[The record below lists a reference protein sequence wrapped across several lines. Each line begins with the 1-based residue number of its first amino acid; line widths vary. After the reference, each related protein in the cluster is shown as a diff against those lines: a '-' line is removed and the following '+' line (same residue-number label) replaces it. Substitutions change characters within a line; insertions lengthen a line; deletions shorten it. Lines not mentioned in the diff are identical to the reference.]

1 MTAGERDCGADAAAY
16 VLGALE
22 PSQADSFRRHLSGC
36 AVCQDEVAAFG
47 QVVDAV
53 HLSAPQYRAPSGLRR
68 RVMRAVRAEPRPAA
82 ARTSAQAARPRIPR
96 LQRSAIPRR
105 LALAMAMAALV
116 VGAVELLSR
125 GEQSSKVIHASV
137 IGTAGSA
144 EVRVA
149 GGRAELILRG
159 FPPPPVGDVYEV
171 WLKRSGRAPSPTPV
185 LFSVTSAGAGDV
197 GVPAD
202 LHGVRQMLVTPEPAG
217 GSLVPTHAPVI
228 VAHLS

>member
-1 MTAGERDCGADAAAY
+1 MVRWVINCQ
-16 VLGALE
+16 VLW
-22 PSQADSFRRHLSGC
+22 SFG
-36 AVCQDEVAAFG
+36 
-47 QVVDAV
+47 
-53 HLSAPQYRAPSGLRR
+53 
-68 RVMRAVRAEPRPAA
+68 
-82 ARTSAQAARPRIPR
+82 
-96 LQRSAIPRR
+96 
-105 LALAMAMAALV
+105 
-116 VGAVELLSR
+116 
-125 GEQSSKVIHASV
+125 SKVIHASV

-159 FPPPPVGDVYEV
+159 FPPPPAGDVYEI
-171 WLKRSGRAPSPTPV
+171 WLKRAGRAPSPTPV
-185 LFSVTSAGAGDV
+185 LFSVTSAGTGDV